1 MFNEFEYPVLLNAL
15 KEYRKIAV
23 NVPSEQIDRIEAKLV
38 NFMDGTSI
46 ADIWSIEDVFS
57 LMFPEDDLDRGHT
70 DAEIQ
75 TAKDVLASAMHN
87 HNAEYGIN
95 WDSLQAE
102 LDAIVV

>member
-1 MFNEFEYPVLLNAL
+1 MFNESEYPVLLNAL

-23 NVPSEQIDRIEAKLV
+23 NVPKEQIDNIEAKLV

-57 LMFPEDDLDRGHT
+57 LMFPEEDGTRGHT
-70 DAEIQ
+70 DQEIK
-75 TAKDVLASAMHN
+75 TAKDVLASAMQN

-102 LDAIVV
+102 LDAIK